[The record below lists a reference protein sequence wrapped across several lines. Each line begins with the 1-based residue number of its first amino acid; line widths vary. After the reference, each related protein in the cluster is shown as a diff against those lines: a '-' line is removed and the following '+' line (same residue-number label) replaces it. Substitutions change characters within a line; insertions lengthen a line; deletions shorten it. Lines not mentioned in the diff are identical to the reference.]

1 MTTSGIDI
9 GPFASYPATD
19 KGGLSFILDAG
30 TAVEKSISFSF
41 SSSSSRMDE
50 QRKSSVEREKA
61 KKKEPE
67 GCLVLIRSGGRA
79 KVNNPTV
86 SFAFFTLFHILS
98 SLLCFLFSL
107 SLSSFFSV
115 VVFFFVLFF
124 LLCFLSFSC
133 QTLPPWLRVGRFPLG
148 AGAGAVSLPRNLFF
162 FFFFFLFFFFFFFPF
177 SS

>member
-50 QRKSSVEREKA
+50 QRKSSVLRKEEK
-61 KKKEPE
+61 KQRRKSRRVV
-67 GCLVLIRSGGRA
+67 LVLIRSGGRA

-98 SLLCFLFSL
+98 SLLFFVFLSSL
-107 SLSSFFSV
+107 SLSLSLLSSLSLSFFRFV
-115 VVFFFVLFF
+115 LLFMLPFFFMPD
-124 LLCFLSFSC
+124 
-133 QTLPPWLRVGRFPLG
+133 PPSPGCE
-148 AGAGAVSLPRNLFF
+148 
-162 FFFFFLFFFFFFFPF
+162 
-177 SS
+177 